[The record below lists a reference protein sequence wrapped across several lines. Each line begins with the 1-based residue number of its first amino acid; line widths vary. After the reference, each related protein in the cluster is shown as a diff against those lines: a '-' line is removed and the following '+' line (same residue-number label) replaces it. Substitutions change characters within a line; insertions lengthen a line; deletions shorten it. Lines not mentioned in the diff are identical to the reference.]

1 MLRFGTVTSINPL
14 TARAR
19 VQFAEDG
26 MNSYWLAVL
35 QNKTFKDKFYSM
47 PAVGEQVACLMDQ
60 NSEDGVILGA
70 IYSNE
75 DKPAVT
81 SEKQLSV
88 NLENGSQINAD
99 KETDTLTV
107 IFQNIKL
114 VGDITHEG
122 ILTNTN
128 GIKSNADITDKKSSM
143 QSMRDKY
150 NSKKRKARNHNDFGP
165 FLVSY
170 LEVVPAAVHI
180 GLQRDRRADVFLL
193 QSLPAQEFL
202 QVFRPPRRVNDRDA
216 AHLAGSPDDGI
227 AVA

>member
-1 MLRFGTVTSINPL
+1 MLRFGIVSQINPL
-14 TARAR
+14 LCQAR
-19 VQFAEDG
+19 VNFGDDDST
-26 MNSYWLAVL
+26 SYWLPIL
-35 QNKTFKDKFYSM
+35 QTKTLKDKFYSM
-47 PAVGEQVACLMDQ
+47 PDINEQVVCLMDQ

-70 IYSNE
+70 IYSSE

-128 GIKSNADITDKKSSM
+128 GIKSDADITDKTSSM
-143 QSMRDKY
+143 QDMRDVY
-150 NSKKRKARNHNDFGP
+150 NSHNHTGN
-165 FLVSY
+165 
-170 LEVVPAAVHI
+170 
-180 GLQRDRRADVFLL
+180 Q
-193 QSLPAQEFL
+193 
-202 QVFRPPRRVNDRDA
+202 
-216 AHLAGSPDDGI
+216 GSPTSSPNKEM
-227 AVA
+227 